1 MLTQV
6 ILAKRL
12 SEKQKEYIVEDFTA
26 GNNVEAL
33 SIKFNCSK
41 LTIIRNLKKILG
53 ELKYKELVDRDKNLS
68 LINCRENNNVKNIR
82 KDDETN
88 KNDLNKGTQF
98 LEAFD
103 NNKSKTEFFQV
114 ESFLEIAPL
123 DYEIDNSSR
132 KELSSVPI
140 KDIDFPQVVYIIVN
154 KSIELEIK
162 LLKDYPVW
170 EFLPTEDL
178 NRKTIE
184 IFNDLKTAKR
194 ICGKEQKV
202 IKVPNTEVFKIV
214 SPILISRGISRIVY
228 SEKLIA
234 L

>member
-1 MLTQV
+1 M

-12 SEKQKEYIVEDFTA
+12 SEKQKKTIIKDFTA
-26 GNNVEAL
+26 GNNVESL

-53 ELKYKELVDRDKNLS
+53 ELKYKELVNTDKNLT
-68 LINCRENNNVKNIR
+68 LINSRKNNDNKNIL
-82 KDDETN
+82 KDKGINKKTSNKESEVLETFN
-88 KNDLNKGTQF
+88 
-98 LEAFD
+98 
-103 NNKSKTEFFQV
+103 NNKSKTEFLPV
-114 ESFLEIAPL
+114 ESFFEIAPL
-123 DYEIDNSSR
+123 DYVIDNTSR
-132 KELSSVPI
+132 RELSSVPI
-140 KDIDFPQVVYIIVN
+140 KDIDFPQVVYMVVH

-162 LLKDYPVW
+162 LLKDYPIW

-184 IFNDLKTAKR
+184 IYNDLKTAKR

-202 IKVPNTEVFKIV
+202 IKVPNTDVFKIV

>member
-1 MLTQV
+1 M

-12 SEKQKEYIVEDFTA
+12 SEKQKKTIIKDFTA
-26 GNNVEAL
+26 GNNVESL

-53 ELKYKELVDRDKNLS
+53 ELKYKELVNRDKNLT
-68 LINCRENNNVKNIR
+68 LINSRKNNDIENILEDKGINKKTSNKESEVL
-82 KDDETN
+82 ETF
-88 KNDLNKGTQF
+88 ND
-98 LEAFD
+98 
-103 NNKSKTEFFQV
+103 NKSKTEFLPV

-123 DYEIDNSSR
+123 DYVIDNTSR
-132 KELSSVPI
+132 RELSSVPI
-140 KDIDFPQVVYIIVN
+140 KDIDFPQVVYMVVH

-162 LLKDYPVW
+162 LLKDYPIW

-184 IFNDLKTAKR
+184 IYNDLKTAKR

-202 IKVPNTEVFKIV
+202 IKVPNTDVFKIV